1 MTLSE
6 RLEFYPYLYVVIFL
20 VIGITTSIF
29 SYESVDGVWW
39 LAASCILSISAFITK
54 RYHYLTQI
62 LLLLTITSIGGAL
75 TFRQLKETKIRLP
88 QRACLYKA
96 VVASQ
101 PQIKERVIACDLLL
115 VNAQK
120 AVKVKANIY
129 KDSCAMTLQP
139 GDGMYFYTKLKEPA
153 NFGNA
158 TFDYR
163 RYLLFHGYKATAFL
177 YTDYWGKGKVSL
189 GSLSVIDRL
198 RLKALKKRNRLL
210 AQFDKWNWNRQE
222 YAIIAAM
229 TLGDKSNLD
238 KNTANHYSIAGASHI
253 LALSG
258 LHLGI
263 IYAILMLIAGRWRN
277 RAVELTFVIPAI
289 WVYVFL
295 TGMPLSVVRAA
306 IMFSVYSLLSI
317 FSREKMPLNALAFT
331 ACCML
336 VSNPLMLYDVGFQLS
351 FMAVFFIG
359 LLYRPLC
366 ELLPNRW
373 RSVKPLY
380 KFWQFSAVSI
390 AAQIGVAPL
399 IAFYFNRFSC
409 YFLLTNLL
417 VIPLSTAIV
426 YATVVMLLSSIVPM
440 VQTFA
445 AHIVEYLVQLLNGS
459 IEWIVQL
466 PAASIDNIHINIKT
480 VCAVYAVIGCFCIL
494 GHFLLKAIRLY
505 RTIKIVE

>member
-120 AVKVKANIY
+120 TVKVKANIY

-177 YTDYWGKGKVSL
+177 
-189 GSLSVIDRL
+189 
-198 RLKALKKRNRLL
+198 
-210 AQFDKWNWNRQE
+210 
-222 YAIIAAM
+222 
-229 TLGDKSNLD
+229 
-238 KNTANHYSIAGASHI
+238 
-253 LALSG
+253 
-258 LHLGI
+258 
-263 IYAILMLIAGRWRN
+263 
-277 RAVELTFVIPAI
+277 
-289 WVYVFL
+289 
-295 TGMPLSVVRAA
+295 
-306 IMFSVYSLLSI
+306 
-317 FSREKMPLNALAFT
+317 
-331 ACCML
+331 
-336 VSNPLMLYDVGFQLS
+336 
-351 FMAVFFIG
+351 
-359 LLYRPLC
+359 
-366 ELLPNRW
+366 
-373 RSVKPLY
+373 
-380 KFWQFSAVSI
+380 
-390 AAQIGVAPL
+390 
-399 IAFYFNRFSC
+399 
-409 YFLLTNLL
+409 
-417 VIPLSTAIV
+417 
-426 YATVVMLLSSIVPM
+426 
-440 VQTFA
+440 
-445 AHIVEYLVQLLNGS
+445 
-459 IEWIVQL
+459 
-466 PAASIDNIHINIKT
+466 
-480 VCAVYAVIGCFCIL
+480 
-494 GHFLLKAIRLY
+494 
-505 RTIKIVE
+505 